1 MHGNFRKNLIVN
13 FNINSHVNL
22 NIFYMGIL
30 EESTFCYVNLHE
42 LFRCPNL
49 CICKWKGGKEWVECT
64 SRGLTYLPQGAPEE
78 TQVYNLSG
86 NHISTL
92 EDNSFL
98 KLGLTNLQRLYISH
112 SGIKFIHNDAFTN
125 LQGLVELD
133 VSYNGLSQVSSEVYK
148 NIVNL
153 ARLNLAG
160 NPIHFL
166 ENHSF
171 STLKQ
176 LTLLDLSY
184 CKLINISTSAFE
196 GLNKLQWL
204 RLNNNLLTH
213 ISSEAIPK
221 TSLRG
226 LTLHEN
232 PWICDCRLLSL
243 RKFLISIKKVVAM
256 ELRPICKQPKQ
267 LQNKVISDLA
277 EKDMSCIPSI
287 NISKTI
293 KAYETDNVTLEC
305 EVYSTPSAY
314 KMWFDKNHKYNIS
327 NVDESKRLENFQI
340 ITKTKV
346 VLIIK
351 IMSVHL
357 NDGGEYVCYVENT
370 AGVTKKILTLEV
382 IQDKQAHNKPENRIL
397 NTDFVNITAIGALFG
412 SLSALGCIF
421 FCVYIFSHYET
432 LNCKNFVTFSKFYE
446 DLIINQ
452 EQSKMSSQTHSNG
465 NTHKNYD
472 VISISKN
479 SNDGD
484 HSDMINSN
492 LIAREMVLNVVSKN
506 EACLEN
512 DTELRTYYTQPNF
525 TDKFCSEKRIS
536 VNNYPDIGN
545 SSERFSFFF
554 DSDGYPLNFGLPKIS
569 SKIFDSPVLINA
581 QLVKTRYQNIL
592 PFLNDFKQFDS
603 EKDHPEPLFKIKNDK
618 LDNLYKNN
626 PPPVCS
632 CEFMHC
638 SMLSCQKSLPSL
650 CIYDEK
656 KYDQPESYC
665 DVTTFTHVESDVY
678 DEARSL
684 KNTDA
689 GYIGAIINV

>member
-412 SLSALGCIF
+412 SLSALG
-421 FCVYIFSHYET
+421 Y
-432 LNCKNFVTFSKFYE
+432 
-446 DLIINQ
+446 LIINQ

-536 VNNYPDIGN
+536 VNNYPDIASINLIKDDESSPGSVSDAELSSDVGSDAQSGLGGSSDMEVEAAMPRPTRILRPLRIAHGEAYAASTTSAN
-545 SSERFSFFF
+545 TQDYARPSSIRLDLREPFVISLRLAPGANHLFPWRIVGSRHCDLCTRVIMFNTRAISER
-554 DSDGYPLNFGLPKIS
+554 
-569 SKIFDSPVLINA
+569 
-581 QLVKTRYQNIL
+581 RIL
-592 PFLNDFKQFDS
+592 
-603 EKDHPEPLFKIKNDK
+603 EPLDK
-618 LDNLYKNN
+618 PGPILT
-626 PPPVCS
+626 S
-632 CEFMHC
+632 CERT
-638 SMLSCQKSLPSL
+638 SQSVQ
-650 CIYDEK
+650 E
-656 KYDQPESYC
+656 
-665 DVTTFTHVESDVY
+665 
-678 DEARSL
+678 
-684 KNTDA
+684 
-689 GYIGAIINV
+689 